1 MLTLSARV
9 RVECHHS
16 YTTIVTPFEIAFNV
30 DSAYPTTMY
39 FLQQIVRPKQTLRVP
54 PAPRGWYPPAGLSLQ
69 LRAPLRVVCVC
80 LHLSHA
86 DRPV

>member
-39 FLQQIVRPKQTLRVP
+39 FLQQIVRPHADTPSTPCPTRVP
-54 PAPRGWYPPAGLSLQ
+54 AG
-69 LRAPLRVVCVC
+69 RAFTSASSTVWGVFVC

-86 DRPV
+86 DRPG